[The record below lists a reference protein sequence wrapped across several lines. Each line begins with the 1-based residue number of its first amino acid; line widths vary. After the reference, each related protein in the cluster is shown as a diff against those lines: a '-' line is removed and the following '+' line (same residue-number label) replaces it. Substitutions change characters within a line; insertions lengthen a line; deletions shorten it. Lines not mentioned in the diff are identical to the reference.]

1 MAFPE
6 NVLFF
11 PVVALANLDRRG
23 QLFPGEKS
31 LPFFGNGDHPLLGLG
46 ESVDLTVFLRHPLVQ
61 IAVQLF
67 RGKIIVKHLLPH
79 LPLGLI
85 ALCKPVDVHF
95 PAGLAFL
102 FGLAQNHPHR
112 LCRCQRF
119 QNFL

>member
-1 MAFPE
+1 MYCFSRLWVWRTLTGAAS
-6 NVLFF
+6 FF
-11 PVVALANLDRRG
+11 RVRKA
-23 QLFPGEKS
+23 S
-31 LPFFGNGDHPLLGLG
+31 PFLVMDHPLLGLG
-46 ESVDLTVFLRHPLVQ
+46 ESVDLTVFLRHPLYQ

-112 LCRCQRF
+112 FCRRQRF